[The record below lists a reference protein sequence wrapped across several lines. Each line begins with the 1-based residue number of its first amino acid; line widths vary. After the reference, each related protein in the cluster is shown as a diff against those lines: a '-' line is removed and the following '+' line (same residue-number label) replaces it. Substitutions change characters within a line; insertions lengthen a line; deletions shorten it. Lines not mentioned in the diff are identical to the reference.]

1 MSVHAA
7 ILLML
12 LLAMKHAYADLNL
25 QGRLPGD
32 ERAKFPL
39 VSEKNLRHC
48 LDHAVLGLLVT
59 VWFAPLW
66 LALAL
71 AVAEYVTHYA
81 IDFTKSRVRFA
92 MGWTVRDRAFWK
104 LQGYDQMAH
113 MATYGAMS
121 FIIASYW

>member
-1 MSVHAA
+1 MSCYAA
-7 ILLML
+7 IALML
-12 LLAMKHAYADLNL
+12 LLAIKHAYADLNL

-39 VSEKNLRHC
+39 VSEKNLRHS

-71 AVAEYVTHYA
+71 AVAEYVAHYS
-81 IDFTKSRVRFA
+81 IDFAKSRVRFA
-92 MGWTVRDRAFWK
+92 MGWTTRDRAFWR

-121 FIIASYW
+121 FAIAWHW

>member
-1 MSVHAA
+1 MTSTAA

-12 LLAMKHAYADLNL
+12 LLVMKHAYADLNL

-32 ERAKFPL
+32 ERAKLPL
-39 VSEKNLRHC
+39 VSEKNLRHS

-66 LALAL
+66 LALTL
-71 AVAEYVTHYA
+71 AVAEFATHYA
-81 IDFTKSRVRFA
+81 IDHAKSRIRFA
-92 MGWTVRDRAFWK
+92 MGWGVKDRAFWR
-104 LQGYDQMAH
+104 LQGFDQMAH

-121 FIIASYW
+121 FAIAWHW